1 MRLPAGAS
9 ELGRAPVT
17 ARAVWRPRWYVWVL
31 LGLLALLAIDRAA
44 PERLEGHWQL
54 ITPLVV
60 VAGVWA
66 ARRLWETPPAAT
78 LCAAI
83 ALRIFSGGWS
93 QIGLGGL
100 PLDRLMIVFVL
111 LQVFLRAPGAAHL
124 PSIRLRNVHLLM
136 ALTLLYVLVSAV
148 AAGTIDTAA
157 AKQALLDEFGLAPYL
172 AFLIAP
178 VVFSRESERQ
188 MLLATLVGIGI
199 YLGVTAIFEALGPH
213 ALVFPSY
220 IAEVDA
226 GDFAERVNGPF
237 QGSVAEG
244 CATFA
249 CGVAAAIAFM
259 QWRGQRKR
267 WLAGFALVVCAFA
280 TFATLERGVWIGA
293 VVATVATACMTR
305 TGRRLI
311 VPGAL
316 VAILAVGAV
325 LIGSSS
331 LAGKASDR
339 ANSERGVWDRQNQIA
354 AGLRMVEA
362 KPLLGFG
369 LERYRTDSLDY
380 FRQAPDYPM
389 TGRVGL
395 ELIYVPETI
404 QSLHNLYLS
413 YVVEL
418 GLVGATLWFVTL
430 LWGVGGALLSPGPE
444 SLRIWKLGLMAIAI
458 FYVLVTFV
466 NPMQPPFAVM
476 ILWTWAGVA
485 LGSGPEAFPRR
496 WARPLAARMPAW
508 ASAR

>member
-1 MRLPAGAS
+1 MRSPAGAS
-9 ELGRAPVT
+9 ELDSVPLTV
-17 ARAVWRPRWYVWVL
+17 RAVWRPRWYLWVGLWVL
-31 LGLLALLAIDRAA
+31 AMSAIHHSS
-44 PERLEGHWQL
+44 PERLEGHWAL
-54 ITPLVV
+54 ITPLVLA
-60 VAGVWA
+60 AGVWT
-66 ARRLWETPPAAT
+66 ARRLWEVPPAAT
-78 LCAAI
+78 MCAAI

-93 QIGLGGL
+93 QMGLGGL
-100 PLDRLMIVFVL
+100 PLDRLMILFVL

-148 AAGTIDTAA
+148 AAGTFGTAA

-188 MLLATLVGIGI
+188 MLLATLVGVGI

-213 ALVFPSY
+213 SLVFPSY
-220 IAEVDA
+220 IANVDA
-226 GDFAERVNGPF
+226 ADYAERVNGPF
-237 QGSVAEG
+237 QGSVA
-244 CATFA
+244 
-249 CGVAAAIAFM
+249 
-259 QWRGQRKR
+259 
-267 WLAGFALVVCAFA
+267 AGFAFVVCAFA

-293 VVATVATACMTR
+293 VIGTVAVACMTR
-305 TGRRLI
+305 AGRRWI

-316 VAILAVGAV
+316 VAVLAVAALLV
-325 LIGSSS
+325 GSST

-339 ANSERGVWDRQNQIA
+339 ANSERGVWDRKNQIG
-354 AGLRMVEA
+354 AGLRMLEA

-380 FRQAPDYPM
+380 FRQSPDYPM
-389 TGRVGL
+389 TGRTAL

-413 YVVEL
+413 YAVEL

-430 LWGVGGALLSPGPE
+430 LWGIGSAVLSTGPPALRP
-444 SLRIWKLGLMAIAI
+444 WKLGLLAIAI

-476 ILWTWAGVA
+476 ILWAWAGVA
-485 LGSGPEAFPRR
+485 LGSGGEAYAGE
-496 WARPLAARMPAW
+496 WARPLAPRAPAW
-508 ASAR
+508 GGAR